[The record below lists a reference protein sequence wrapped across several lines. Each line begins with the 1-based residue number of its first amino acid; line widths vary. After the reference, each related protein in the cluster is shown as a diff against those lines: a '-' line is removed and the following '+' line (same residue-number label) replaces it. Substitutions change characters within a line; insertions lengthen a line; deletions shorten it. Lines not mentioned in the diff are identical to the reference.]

1 MPPKTRERT
10 IVLTLNVDATTL
22 RLDIFASLN
31 TWQTLEQEGTKILF
45 RIGAR
50 MQEMYVENQA
60 VLMKPKR

>member
-50 MQEMYVENQA
+50 MQEMHVENQA